1 MKKYN
6 KKTMIIMKKI
16 FLLAAI
22 IFPLLV
28 SECRADNPVKGDS
41 VSPANG
47 PVAQMTNETFKKL
60 IFNYEANKDWKYEG
74 TKPAIIDFYANW
86 CGPCRQLSP
95 LVEEIAK
102 EYEGKILVYKVDTD
116 QERVLA
122 QNLGI
127 TGLPTLLFIPA
138 SGRPQMS
145 VGALPK
151 ETLLKAV
158 NEVLLVK

>member
-6 KKTMIIMKKI
+6 KKTMIIMRKI
-16 FLLAAI
+16 FLLVAI
-22 IFPLLV
+22 IFPLLI
-28 SECRADNPVKGDS
+28 SECRADNPVKSDS
-41 VSPANG
+41 VSAANG
-47 PVAQMTNETFKKL
+47 TVTQMTNETFKKL

-102 EYEGKILVYKVDTD
+102 EYDGKILVYKVDTD

-138 SGRPQMS
+138 SGKPQMA

>member
-1 MKKYN
+1 MR
-6 KKTMIIMKKI
+6 KI
-16 FLLAAI
+16 FLFTVI

-41 VSPANG
+41 VTPANG
-47 PVAQMTNETFKKL
+47 PVTQMTNETFKKL

-138 SGRPQMS
+138 SGRPQMA